1 MRLSLID
8 LSNIF
13 WSSFY
18 ATAGKDVDA
27 AFRVSM
33 ERVRERSDGYDA
45 VVVCCDLGRTWRHD
59 LYPAYKAN
67 RPERDPAAYDQLRRV
82 REQLEDDGVPVIAEL
97 GFEADDVIACL
108 AMKAPANGYEV
119 VIHSS
124 DKDLCQLV
132 GGPVTMQNTNN
143 GGTFYDA
150 AKVEEKF
157 KVKPSQLGDFLA
169 LVGDKSDNIQGCPG
183 CGEVN
188 AARLLNEL
196 GSLANMLEQPDA
208 ITPQKMR
215 EAIVANKQQIL
226 LARKLVTLRHD
237 VPLDFAECIKPR
249 EQKKV
254 IDAEFEE
261 VPSGEPE
268 ESPVAATGP
277 VTGKADGATSPA
289 SDKPAGG
296 ASPSNGGGPAVS
308 TALAVL
314 DKSDPRWAVMLEP
327 RNLQQ
332 LVWLAKQLEDSQ
344 LYRKFPNHSAIMAA
358 IMKGRSWGLDAI
370 TALDVVNIVD
380 GKPTVGAMAIVGRC
394 LASGKA
400 EYFDMIETEKTYA
413 IWETK
418 RAGRPNPTRL
428 KFDIEE
434 AEARGLCRPSK
445 RTGAP
450 SQYVI
455 QPRTM
460 LRKQCAV
467 ELARAVYP
475 DVAANMFD
483 PEELEP
489 R

>member
-1 MRLSLID
+1 MRLALID
-8 LSNIF
+8 LSSIF
-13 WSSFY
+13 WSSWH
-18 ATAGKDVDA
+18 ATAGQDIDA
-27 AFRVSM
+27 AARVSL
-33 ERVRERSDGYDA
+33 ERVQERREGFDA
-45 VVVCCDLGRTWRHD
+45 VVVCCDVGRTWRHD
-59 LYPAYKAN
+59 LYPQYKAN
-67 RPERDPAAYDQLRRV
+67 RPPRDAAAYDQLRRV
-82 REQLEDDGVPVIAEL
+82 REQLESDGVPVVFGE
-97 GFEADDVIACL
+97 GFEADDVIATL
-108 AMKAPANGYEV
+108 AVKAPAAGYDV
-119 VIHSS
+119 VIHSA

-132 GGPVTMQNTNN
+132 GPTVTVQSTSN
-143 GGTFYDA
+143 GGTVYDA

-157 KVKPSQLGDFLA
+157 RVKPSQLGDFLA
-169 LVGDKSDNIQGCPG
+169 LVGDKSDNVTGCPG

-196 GSLANMLEQPDA
+196 GSLANMLEVPDG
-208 ITPQKMR
+208 ITPTKMR
-215 EAIVANKQQIL
+215 EAIVTNKQQIL
-226 LARKLVTLRHD
+226 MARKLVQLRTD

-249 EQKKV
+249 PSKKV

-261 VPSGEPE
+261 VPAGDPE

-277 VTGKADGATSPA
+277 VTGKAEGAPAPA

-296 ASPSNGGGPAVS
+296 ASPGNGGGPAVS
-308 TALAVL
+308 TALALVL
-314 DKSDPRWAVMLEP
+314 EKSDPRWAVMLEP
-327 RNLQQ
+327 RNMAQ
-332 LVWLAKQLEDSQ
+332 LVWLAKQLEASQ
-344 LYRKFPNHSAIMAA
+344 LYRKFPNSNAIMAA
-358 IMKGRSWGLDAI
+358 IMKGRSLGLDAI
-370 TALDVVNIVD
+370 TALDVVNVVD
-380 GKPTVGAMAIVGRC
+380 GKPTLGAMAIVGRC

-400 EYFDMIETEKTYA
+400 EYFDMLETEKTYA
-413 IWETK
+413 VWETK
-418 RAGRPNPTRL
+418 RTGRPPTRL
-428 KFDIEE
+428 KFDIDE

-450 SQYVI
+450 SQYVT